1 MDSQPK
7 DSYRYPT
14 DTDAGQ
20 PMDDAGDELLEG
32 PDGIFDILELE
43 VLAQRR
49 REWTQAGKKEKPS
62 IMREISKGGGMGL
75 HCSTFDSDIEYILL
89 ANHRMAQKANEVKE
103 AMNNLWELYHDQ
115 VQLRHSNMKIEGGT
129 QATKRIDLYQQA
141 LSAFIQEDLT
151 DEQWQAAHNIAEKWN
166 GPDGP
171 TPEVQA
177 RNAKKYG
184 LKYMWN
190 FTEEMWWYCRMQ
202 IVSLASWKNEEGIIQ
217 ACSMDFNNDI
227 GGSHMFDNIHTISAS
242 WREYLGN
249 AYENPDPAAGEE
261 VQNIMANRPRAKTGN
276 PVKLVTNDEG
286 DIWIGDLNGHNC
298 DSILQMV
305 RGYLTAH
312 YHEYMDILT
321 ICTTHILRIGRAC
334 GKWLAKVPF
343 KKLGKY
349 QDDMIS
355 SRHLPPNFTFN
366 VDPSHMHISVA
377 MELLNFWKECQVSHP
392 NDVFAFQ
399 KWLDQG
405 GNLQVPR
412 DGSMLPL
419 QAARNRNTKLR
430 QSPTSD
436 DSTDT
441 DDYNIDTEEEA
452 TNNMT
457 IAKIS
462 SRGKSSDARHHHKKT
477 PMPFMHPTQLHTD
490 DEDQH
495 ELMSTEDERA
505 GNEALP
511 VVMCPST
518 SKQSAIPLKG
528 PQVTAELQDTN
539 DYMDDDEFN
548 SMLFADVR
556 TTQSGQSR
564 QHGQGRKLKS
574 AMKNHVERKQTHM
587 EGQSKLNTTSHPQQP
602 TVKPTKRRRET
613 NDHSS
618 APGPSTKAVPNE
630 VQPWKSP

>member
-1 MDSQPK
+1 MWHRLTQAAVKLRNIHNPVNTLFSLHLPMDSQPE

-14 DTDAGQ
+14 NTDAGQ
-20 PMDDAGDELLEG
+20 PMDDAGDKLLEG
-32 PDGIFDILELE
+32 PDGIFDVLELE
-43 VLAQRR
+43 VLAWRR

-62 IMREISKGGGMGL
+62 IMHKICKEFAKMEKHHNL
-75 HCSTFDSDIEYILL
+75 WLVEWQ
-89 ANHRMAQKANEVKE
+89 QKEEQITAWLKKPMRSRKLQITVHSAYKYS
-103 AMNNLWELYHDQ
+103 MQSVVWELYH
-115 VQLRHSNMKIEGGT
+115 N
-129 QATKRIDLYQQA
+129 QA

-151 DEQWQAAHNIAEKWN
+151 DEQWQAAHDIVEKWN

-177 RNAKKYG
+177 WNAKKYG
-184 LKYMWN
+184 LKYMQN
-190 FTEEMWWYCRMQ
+190 FTEEMWWYCGMW

-227 GGSHMFDNIHTISAS
+227 RGSHMFDDIHTISAS

-261 VQNIMANRPRAKTGN
+261 VQNITANRPRAKMGD

-286 DIWIGDLNGHNC
+286 NIWIGDLNGHNC

-305 RGYLTAH
+305 QGYLTAH
-312 YHEYMDILT
+312 Y
-321 ICTTHILRIGRAC
+321 RRAC

-349 QDDMIS
+349 QADMIS
-355 SRHLPPNFTFN
+355 SCHLLPNFMFN
-366 VDPSHMHISVA
+366 VDPSHMHISTA
-377 MELLNFWKECQVSHP
+377 MELLNFWKECQVSHL
-392 NDVFAFQ
+392 NNVFAFQ

-405 GNLQVPR
+405 RNLQVPR

-419 QAARNRNTKLR
+419 QVAQNHNTKLW

-462 SRGKSSDARHHHKKT
+462 SRGKSSNARHCRKKT
-477 PMPFMHPTQLHTD
+477 PMPFMCPTQLHTD

-511 VVMCPST
+511 VVMHPST
-518 SKQSAIPLKG
+518 SKQSMIPLNG
-528 PQVTAELQDTN
+528 RLQP
-539 DYMDDDEFN
+539 F
-548 SMLFADVR
+548 F
-556 TTQSGQSR
+556 
-564 QHGQGRKLKS
+564 
-574 AMKNHVERKQTHM
+574 
-587 EGQSKLNTTSHPQQP
+587 SHQC
-602 TVKPTKRRRET
+602 
-613 NDHSS
+613 
-618 APGPSTKAVPNE
+618 
-630 VQPWKSP
+630 

>member
-43 VLAQRR
+43 VLARRR
-49 REWTQAGKKEKPS
+49 REWTQVGKKEKPS
-62 IMREISKGGGMGL
+62 IMRKICKEFAKMEKHHDL
-75 HCSTFDSDIEYILL
+75 QLVEWQ
-89 ANHRMAQKANEVKE
+89 QKEE
-103 AMNNLWELYHDQ
+103 
-115 VQLRHSNMKIEGGT
+115 VQLRHSNMKIEGRT

-151 DEQWQAAHNIAEKWN
+151 DEQQQAAHDIMEKWN
-166 GPDGP
+166 GPDRP

-177 RNAKKYG
+177 WNAKKYG
-184 LKYMWN
+184 LKYMQN
-190 FTEEMWWYCRMQ
+190 FMEEMWQYCRMR

-227 GGSHMFDNIHTISAS
+227 GGGHMFDDIHTISAS

-261 VQNIMANRPRAKTGN
+261 VQNIMANRPRAKTGD

-286 DIWIGDLNGHNC
+286 DIWISDLNGHNC

-312 YHEYMDILT
+312 Y
-321 ICTTHILRIGRAC
+321 RRAC
-334 GKWLAKVPF
+334 GKQLAKVPF

-355 SRHLPPNFTFN
+355 SCHLLPNFTFN
-366 VDPSHMHISVA
+366 VDPSHMHISTA
-377 MELLNFWKECQVSHP
+377 MELLNFWKECQVSHL

-419 QAARNRNTKLR
+419 QVA
-430 QSPTSD
+430 
-436 DSTDT
+436 
-441 DDYNIDTEEEA
+441 
-452 TNNMT
+452 
-457 IAKIS
+457 
-462 SRGKSSDARHHHKKT
+462 
-477 PMPFMHPTQLHTD
+477 
-490 DEDQH
+490 
-495 ELMSTEDERA
+495 
-505 GNEALP
+505 
-511 VVMCPST
+511 
-518 SKQSAIPLKG
+518 
-528 PQVTAELQDTN
+528 
-539 DYMDDDEFN
+539 
-548 SMLFADVR
+548 
-556 TTQSGQSR
+556 
-564 QHGQGRKLKS
+564 
-574 AMKNHVERKQTHM
+574 
-587 EGQSKLNTTSHPQQP
+587 
-602 TVKPTKRRRET
+602 
-613 NDHSS
+613 
-618 APGPSTKAVPNE
+618 
-630 VQPWKSP
+630 

>member
-7 DSYRYPT
+7 DSYGYPT
-14 DTDAGQ
+14 NTDAGQ
-20 PMDDAGDELLEG
+20 PMDDAGDKLLEG

-62 IMREISKGGGMGL
+62 IMCKICKEFAKMEKHHDL
-75 HCSTFDSDIEYILL
+75 WLVKWQ
-89 ANHRMAQKANEVKE
+89 QKE
-103 AMNNLWELYHDQ
+103 
-115 VQLRHSNMKIEGGT
+115 
-129 QATKRIDLYQQA
+129 
-141 LSAFIQEDLT
+141 
-151 DEQWQAAHNIAEKWN
+151 EQITAWLKK
-166 GPDGP
+166 PM
-171 TPEVQA
+171 

-184 LKYMWN
+184 LKYMQN
-190 FTEEMWWYCRMQ
+190 FMEEMWWYCGMR
-202 IVSLASWKNEEGIIQ
+202 IISLASWKNGEGIIQ

-227 GGSHMFDNIHTISAS
+227 RGSHMFDDIHTISAS

-249 AYENPDPAAGEE
+249 AYENLDPAAVEE
-261 VQNIMANRPRAKTGN
+261 VQNIMANWPRAKMGN

-286 DIWIGDLNGHNC
+286 DIWIGDLNGHNH

-305 RGYLTAH
+305 WGYLTAH

-321 ICTTHILRIGRAC
+321 ICTTHILQIGRAC
-334 GKWLAKVPF
+334 GKQLAKVPF

-349 QDDMIS
+349 QADMIS
-355 SRHLPPNFTFN
+355 SHHLLPNFTFN
-366 VDPSHMHISVA
+366 VDPSHMHISAA
-377 MELLNFWKECQVSHP
+377 MELLNFWKEHQVSHP

-405 GNLQVPR
+405 RNLQVPR

-419 QAARNRNTKLR
+419 QVAQKHNTKSQ
-430 QSPTSD
+430 QSPTSAD

-457 IAKIS
+457 VAKIS

-477 PMPFMHPTQLHTD
+477 PMPFMCPTQLHTD

-495 ELMSTEDERA
+495 KLMSTEDERA

-511 VVMCPST
+511 VVMHPST
-518 SKQSAIPLKG
+518 SKQSMIPLKG
-528 PQVTAELQDTN
+528 PQVTAELQDTS
-539 DYMDDDEFN
+539 DYMDDDEFD
-548 SMLFADVR
+548 SVPFADVC
-556 TTQSGQSR
+556 TMQSGLSR
-564 QHGQGRKLKS
+564 QHGQGRKFKS
-574 AMKNHVERKQTHM
+574 AMKNHVEHKQTHM
-587 EGQSKLNTTSHPQQP
+587 EGQSKLNTTSHPQQS
-602 TVKPTKRRRET
+602 TIKPTKRCRET

-630 VQPWKSP
+630 VQPWKSPQACWAPVPADANAPSPLPKKIWKNKPTKRHVNL

>member
-7 DSYRYPT
+7 DSYGYPT

-20 PMDDAGDELLEG
+20 PMDDAGDKLLEG

-43 VLAQRR
+43 VLAWRR

-62 IMREISKGGGMGL
+62 IMHKI
-75 HCSTFDSDIEYILL
+75 C
-89 ANHRMAQKANEVKE
+89 KE
-103 AMNNLWELYHDQ
+103 FAKMEKHHNLWLVKWQQKE
-115 VQLRHSNMKIEGGT
+115 E
-129 QATKRIDLYQQA
+129 QA

-151 DEQWQAAHNIAEKWN
+151 DEKWQAAHDIVEKWN

-177 RNAKKYG
+177 QNAKKYG
-184 LKYMWN
+184 LKYMQN
-190 FTEEMWWYCRMQ
+190 IAEEMWQYCGMR
-202 IVSLASWKNEEGIIQ
+202 IVSLAGWKNEEGIIQ

-227 GGSHMFDNIHTISAS
+227 GGGHMFDDIHTISAS

-249 AYENPDPAAGEE
+249 AYQNPDTAAGEE
-261 VQNIMANRPRAKTGN
+261 VQNITANRPRAKMGD

-286 DIWIGDLNGHNC
+286 DLWIGDLNGHNC

-305 RGYLTAH
+305 Q
-312 YHEYMDILT
+312 
-321 ICTTHILRIGRAC
+321 GRAC

-349 QDDMIS
+349 QADMIS
-355 SRHLPPNFTFN
+355 SCHLLPNFMFN
-366 VDPSHMHISVA
+366 VDPSHMHISA
-377 MELLNFWKECQVSHP
+377 AIELLNFWKEH
-392 NDVFAFQ
+392 
-399 KWLDQG
+399 
-405 GNLQVPR
+405 QVPR

-419 QAARNRNTKLR
+419 QVAQKCNTKSW
-430 QSPTSD
+430 QSPTSAD

-441 DDYNIDTEEEA
+441 DDYNIDTEDEA

-462 SRGKSSDARHHHKKT
+462 SRGKSSDARHCHKKT

-511 VVMCPST
+511 EVMHPST
-518 SKQSAIPLKG
+518 SKQSMIPLKG
-528 PQVTAELQDTN
+528 SQVTAELQDTS
-539 DYMDDDEFN
+539 DYMDDDK
-548 SMLFADVR
+548 SDSVPFADVC

-564 QHGQGRKLKS
+564 QHGQARTLKS
-574 AMKNHVERKQTHM
+574 AMKNHVGCKQTHM
-587 EGQSKLNTTSHPQQP
+587 EGQSKLKTTSHPQQS
-602 TVKPTKRRRET
+602 TVKPTKRHRET

-618 APGPSTKAVPNE
+618 APGPSTEAGMMNLELSAKNTNH
-630 VQPWKSP
+630 WN